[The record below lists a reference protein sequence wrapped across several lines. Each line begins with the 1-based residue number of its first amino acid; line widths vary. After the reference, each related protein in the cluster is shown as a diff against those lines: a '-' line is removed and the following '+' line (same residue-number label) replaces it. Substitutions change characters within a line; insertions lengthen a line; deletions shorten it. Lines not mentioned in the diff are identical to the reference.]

1 MKNMDEQ
8 NKSSLG
14 SEEALKIS
22 NPASKF
28 SAFCFDWSETI
39 VISFTFVVVLMTF
52 IFRLF
57 TVDGQSM
64 MNTLHDRDKV
74 AVLKWKYIP
83 TAGDV
88 VVIKHGEEFDKPLVK
103 RIIATEGQTL
113 KINFNDGSVFVDG
126 VKLNET
132 YIKERMWLRGDAEIP
147 AVIPQGHCFVMG
159 DNRNNSSDSR
169 SKVIGLIPNENIVG
183 KAKFVIYPFNR
194 IKVIE

>member
-1 MKNMDEQ
+1 MYEQ
-8 NKSSLG
+8 NKSLTSNEG
-14 SEEALKIS
+14 AVKIS

-39 VISFTFVVVLMTF
+39 VQSFIIVVVLTTF

-64 MNTLHDRDKV
+64 MDTLHDRDKV
-74 AVLKWKYIP
+74 AVVRWKYVP
-83 TAGDV
+83 TGGDV
-88 VVIKHGEEFDKPLVK
+88 VVIKHGEEFDKPLIK

-113 KINFNDGSVFVDG
+113 KINFADGSVIVDG

-132 YIKERMWLRGDAEIP
+132 YIKEPMWLRGDAEIP
-147 AVIPQGHCFVMG
+147 AVIPQGYCFVMG

-183 KAKFVIYPFNR
+183 KAKFVLYPFNR
-194 IKVIE
+194 IKIIK